1 MIPMMDARS
10 GLVAGRPSTRAV
22 WPSIPG
28 CSSALP
34 GGLPA
39 QPGTSCR
46 DRRPTGPAG
55 CAAATAGTAWAGRRA
70 AGPDMIDARSRDV
83 ELPGGG
89 RLFVHELA
97 GPPGAATVV
106 LLHGWGGTAAGNW
119 STAMPA
125 LARDFR
131 VVAPDLRGTTPG
143 SVDDVIE
150 LLDALGIE
158 RCIAVGYSLGSAV
171 AAQLARRQSR
181 PGRRGGPVCRRR
193 GVGTPPAGAPGD
205 AFDLPTAVVVT
216 RQDRLIPAW
225 RQVELAR
232 SIPGATVH
240 TVNGN
245 HFAFAR
251 SDVFVPALLQAC
263 HSVIRRAGERDIGV

>member
-1 MIPMMDARS
+1 MIPMMDARRRV
-10 GLVAGRPSTRAV
+10 VAGRPSARAA
-22 WPSIPG
+22 WPRYGAARRRFLEGYQRSLERRAAIV
-28 CSSALP
+28 
-34 GGLPA
+34 GL
-39 QPGTSCR
+39 R
-46 DRRPTGPAG
+46 VRRLR
-55 CAAATAGTAWAGRRA
+55 AATSGTAWAGRRA
-70 AGPDMIDARSRDV
+70 EGPDMIDSRSHDV

-131 VVAPDLRGTTPG
+131 VVAPDLRGHDSG
-143 SVDDVIE
+143 SVDDVLE
-150 LLDALGIE
+150 LLDALGIA

-171 AAQLARRQSR
+171 AAQLARRNPER
-181 PGRRGGPVCRRR
+181 VDGLVLCAAA
-193 GVGTPPAGAPGD
+193 GVSAPPAGAPGD
-205 AFDLPTAVVVT
+205 GAGLPTAVVVT

-225 RQVELAR
+225 RQLELAR
-232 SIPGATVH
+232 SVPGATVH
-240 TVNGN
+240 SVDGN

-251 SDVFVPALLQAC
+251 SDVFVPALLEAC
-263 HSVIRRAGERDIGV
+263 HSVDRRAGERDIDV